1 MDNHS
6 DKYDDVLALYKNR
19 IWNIT
24 RVKNAVIK
32 NWITP
37 QEFQEITGEP
47 YEEV

>member
-1 MDNHS
+1 MGHS
-6 DKYDDVLALYKNR
+6 EKYETVLTYYKR
-19 IWNIT
+19 KLWDIT

-37 QEFQEITGEP
+37 EEFYEITGER